1 MAYSATIKKAI
12 GCVRNALAA
21 AGIERQDPRF
31 AKHGEHAAL
40 ADAPTILVACSG
52 GRDSMAL
59 AAMSHIVCGML
70 GIHCAAVIVDHQL
83 QAGSGQVAHVAAS
96 RCEDLGLDPVIVR
109 VIDVK
114 GTENGR
120 SVEDAARQARYE
132 AIGKAARD
140 VGATAV
146 LLAHTRDDQAE
157 TVLMDVLTR
166 SAGVDAL
173 AGMPTAFR
181 RDGMLFLRPF
191 LGLTR
196 VQTTAI
202 CRELN
207 LPWWDDPTNGDSIA
221 VDRPLPASYP
231 LRSRVRHTLMPYL
244 SDFFDGDVSGH
255 LAKGTVIA
263 REDSDFLDISTND
276 LYHKAVRRNS
286 DEGTAIM
293 LVKPLGDAH
302 PAIRRRVIARVLA
315 ELNIGLTLGHVLSI
329 EALITDWHGQGDLSL
344 PRGYSVN
351 RQKHV
356 IRVCKNGIYANCG
369 CTG

>member
-1 MAYSATIKKAI
+1 MAYSSTIKKAV
-12 GCVRNALAA
+12 GDVRNTLAE
-21 AGIERQDPRF
+21 AGIERQDARF
-31 AKHGEHAAL
+31 AEHGEHDPEI
-40 ADAPTILVACSG
+40 DAPTLLVACSG

-59 AAMSHIVCGML
+59 SAVSHIVSGML
-70 GIHCAAVIVDHQL
+70 GIHCGAVVIDHRL
-83 QAGSGQVAHVAAS
+83 QAGSDEVARQAAA
-96 RCEDLGLDPVIVR
+96 RCKGLGLEPVIVR
-109 VIDVK
+109 AINVEGI
-114 GTENGR
+114 GSGR
-120 SVEDAARQARYE
+120 STEDAARQARYE
-132 AIGKAARD
+132 AIGEAARD

-166 SAGVDAL
+166 SSGVDGL
-173 AGMPTAFR
+173 AGMPTTFK

-196 VQTTAI
+196 VQTTTV

-207 LPWWDDPTNGDSIA
+207 LPWWDDPTNGDSVA
-221 VDRPLPASYP
+221 MDRPLPASYP

-244 SDFFDGDVSGH
+244 SGFFDGDVSGH

-263 REDSDFLDISTND
+263 REDSDFLDISTDD
-276 LYHKAVRRNS
+276 LYRKAVRGKS
-286 DEGTAIM
+286 DEGTVIM

-315 ELNIGLTLGHVLSI
+315 ELNIGVTSGHVLSI
-329 EALITDWHGQGDLSL
+329 EALVTDWHGQGTLSL
-344 PRGYSVN
+344 PSGYSAN

-356 IRVCKNGIYANCG
+356 IRVCKNG
-369 CTG
+369 